1 MKHQNHKAK
10 NKTKLVILAAIFI
23 LSSIIINQSGLFSR
37 LRVDLT
43 ENDLFTLNA
52 GTKNILQTIDEQVH
66 LRLFFSDQ
74 ATENIPMIRT
84 YYRRVADFLEE
95 LERYGNGKLK
105 VSIIDPVSFSEEE
118 DQASQYGLQALPVG
132 EGGENVFFGVAAT
145 NALDQVEILPFLQP
159 NRETFL
165 EYDLAQLIYN
175 LNHTEKKRIGVMSDL
190 PMLGDEAPVNP
201 MQQQAPANGQIIFQQ
216 LKETFEVKKVAA
228 TATSFDDI
236 DLLMVVHPK
245 SVSDATLFAIDQFV
259 MNGGRLMVFVDPMAQ
274 SENVPAD
281 PQNPMAQLQ
290 ADRSSNL
297 AKLLS
302 KWGIGFD
309 PSKVVV
315 DAKQSVQ
322 IQSPQGQPIRHL
334 AINSWAKDSY
344 NHGDIVMSEL
354 SVLNTALAGSLTGD
368 ESRLIPLLSSTSESM
383 LTDAQPMVMLYNP
396 SSLLDA
402 FEADE
407 STHIIAGRL
416 QGEIETAFP
425 EGFEG
430 QSSVLTQAQ
439 PQVVV
444 VADVDM
450 LFDRLWVRAQNFFGR
465 QVFSNFAD
473 NGAFITNVLDNM
485 TGSVDLIQIR
495 ARGTSTRP
503 FNKVL
508 EIQRESEQQYRETEN
523 QLMQRLRET
532 EQKLNELQRS
542 KGQENQLILS
552 AEQQKEIKRF
562 KQEKLTVRKN
572 LREVKRN
579 LNKDIEALGSRL
591 KFINIALIPIL
602 LTIVVVFMGWRRSKR
617 KERRY
622 VK

>member
-1 MKHQNHKAK
+1 MNNQNHK
-10 NKTKLVILAAIFI
+10 TKLLILAVIFI

-43 ENDLFTLNA
+43 ENDLFTLNQ
-52 GTKNILQTIDEQVH
+52 GTKNILQSIDEQVH

-105 VSIIDPVSFSEEE
+105 VSVIDPVSFSEEE

-132 EGGENVFFGVAAT
+132 EGGENVFFGIAAT
-145 NALDQVEILPFLQP
+145 NALDQVEVLPFLQP
-159 NRETFL
+159 SREAFL
-165 EYDLAQLIYN
+165 EYDLAQLVHN
-175 LNHTEKKRIGVMSDL
+175 LNHAEKKRIGVMSDL
-190 PMLGDEAPVNP
+190 PLLSEAPSP
-201 MQQQAPANGQIIFQQ
+201 MTMQQAPAQGQIIFEQ
-216 LKETFEVKKVAA
+216 LKETYDIEKVA
-228 TATSFDDI
+228 TSATSFDHI

-245 SVSDATLFAIDQFV
+245 SLNDATLFAIDQYV
-259 MNGGRLMVFVDPMAQ
+259 MTGGRLLVFVDPMAQ
-274 SENVPAD
+274 SEDVPAD

-309 PSKVVV
+309 PSQIVV

-334 AINSWAKDSY
+334 AINSWTPDGY
-344 NHGDIVMSEL
+344 NHDDIVMSEL

-368 ESRLIPLLSSTSESM
+368 ADRLLPLLSSSKESM

-396 SSLLDA
+396 TSLLND
-402 FEADE
+402 FKADDQQ
-407 STHIIAGRL
+407 HIIAGRL
-416 QGEIETAFP
+416 QGAIETAFP

-430 QSSVLTQAQ
+430 QEAVSTQAQ

-450 LFDRLWVRAQNFFGR
+450 LFDRLWVRSQNFFGR
-465 QVFSNFAD
+465 QIYSHFAD
-473 NGAFITNVLDNM
+473 NGAFITNVMDNM

-503 FNKVL
+503 FDKVQT
-508 EIQRESEQQYRETEN
+508 IQRDSEQKYRETEN

-552 AEQQKEIKRF
+552 AEQQKEINRF
-562 KQEKLTVRKN
+562 KQEKLNVRKN

-602 LTIVVVFMGWRRSKR
+602 LTIIVVLTGWRRSKR

-622 VK
+622 VQ

>member
-1 MKHQNHKAK
+1 MNNQN
-10 NKTKLVILAAIFI
+10 NKTKLLILAVIFI
-23 LSSIIINQSGLFSR
+23 LSSIVINQSGLFSR

-43 ENDLFTLNA
+43 ENDLFTLNQ
-52 GTKNILQTIDEQVH
+52 GTKNILQSIDEQVH

-105 VSIIDPVSFSEEE
+105 VSVIDPVSFSEEE

-132 EGGENVFFGVAAT
+132 EGGENVFFGIAAT
-145 NALDQVEILPFLQP
+145 NALDQIEVLPFLQP
-159 NRETFL
+159 SREAFL
-165 EYDLAQLIYN
+165 EYDLAQLIHN
-175 LNHTEKKRIGVMSDL
+175 LNHAEKKRIGVMSDL
-190 PMLGDEAPVNP
+190 PLLSEAPDP
-201 MQQQAPANGQIIFQQ
+201 MVMQQAPSQGQIIFEQ
-216 LKETFEVKKVAA
+216 LKETYDIEKVA
-228 TATSFDDI
+228 TSATSFDNI

-245 SVSDATLFAIDQFV
+245 SLSDATLFAMDQYV
-259 MNGGRLMVFVDPMAQ
+259 MNGGRLLVFVDPMAQ

-309 PSKVVV
+309 PSQIVV

-334 AINSWAKDSY
+334 AINSWTPDGY
-344 NHGDIVMSEL
+344 NHDDIVMSEL

-368 ESRLIPLLSSTSESM
+368 TDRLLPLLSTSKESM

-396 SSLLDA
+396 TSLLND
-402 FEADE
+402 FNADDQQ
-407 STHIIAGRL
+407 HIIAGRL
-416 QGEIETAFP
+416 QGAIETAFP

-430 QSSVLTQAQ
+430 QEAIASQAQ

-465 QVFSNFAD
+465 QIYSHFAD

-503 FNKVL
+503 FVKVQA
-508 EIQRESEQQYRETEN
+508 IQRDSEQKYRETEN

-552 AEQQKEIKRF
+552 AEQQKEINRF
-562 KQEKLTVRKN
+562 KQEKISVRKN

-579 LNKDIEALGSRL
+579 LNKDIEALGSQL
-591 KFINIALIPIL
+591 KFINIALIPML
-602 LTIVVVFMGWRRSKR
+602 LTLVVVFVGWKRSKR